1 MKFRQW
7 GLCRKSPVGLVPD
20 SSVPEEHEVVLG
32 DAGNHSADGGRPPAW
47 GRFGETEAD
56 QVDQR
61 AQRAVAPGGPP
72 TESASVKSCTGGSPQ
87 LAHTTSTSY
96 ALNTWSLL
104 MRGMPSS
111 RA

>member
-1 MKFRQW
+1 M
-7 GLCRKSPVGLVPD
+7 
-20 SSVPEEHEVVLG
+20 
-32 DAGNHSADGGRPPAW
+32 N
-47 GRFGETEAD
+47 
-56 QVDQR
+56 
-61 AQRAVAPGGPP
+61 RAVAGAQHAAVTIATRSTWATRDFVPFAHHGSRWLHLVLSQGRTPVAPGVPP
-72 TESASVKSCTGGSPQ
+72 TECASVNSCAGGSPQ